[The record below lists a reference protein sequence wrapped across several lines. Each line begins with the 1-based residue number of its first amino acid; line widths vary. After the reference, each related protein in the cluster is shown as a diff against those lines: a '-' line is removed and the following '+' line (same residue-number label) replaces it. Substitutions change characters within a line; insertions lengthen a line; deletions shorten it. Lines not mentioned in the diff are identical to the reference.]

1 MRGATQGLHVREER
15 ASRLETQNA
24 VFAGEMGGTLVAIG
38 RGVAVSAATSLQR
51 PSTCLHC
58 GSVSTGAFC
67 CPGCEAVYTFLHDKG
82 LEQYYDLRGAEGL
95 PAINAGDV
103 ADAHADRKWLEP
115 IANALADKKTLTR
128 VELDMQGI
136 HCSAC
141 VWLSEAVFRRH
152 PGGLSI
158 VVNPAVG
165 RVDLTVEP
173 TFDLRGF
180 VSTVE
185 RLGYRFGPPVDK
197 KPASQGDLV
206 WRMGVCI
213 AIAMNTMLFGI
224 AFYAG
229 LASGPIY
236 ELFQKL
242 SFGLSTI
249 SVLVGGPVFFRSA
262 WQSLKQKALHL
273 DLPIALGI
281 LFAYASSAHAY
292 FVRGGATSFF
302 DTIDVFI
309 ALMLVGRFLQER
321 VVAKNRASILASSG
335 AEHLF
340 TRRIGEDGSVE
351 LARCVDVHT
360 GDRLLVARGDLVPV
374 DATTSEPASFS
385 LDWIS
390 GESRPKSFAAGDTVP
405 AGAFSCGEGAVVVT
419 AQSPFSTSALASLLR
434 TTRQREND
442 AARAT
447 PFWQRL
453 TRVYVV
459 AVLALAA
466 LAFGG
471 WYVATG
477 DVFRALDV
485 VTAILIVT
493 CPCAFGIAT
502 PLAYEL
508 VQAGLRRAGL
518 FVRSPAFLD
527 RAAGVSTVVFDKTGT
542 LTTGA
547 LRVAN
552 AEALGALSRDDLAAL
567 YDMAARSAHPKS
579 HAIAKAIGARG
590 MLRADAHVAE
600 KPGRGLELVYGGTK
614 YRLGSHA
621 WTSALG
627 PGDVAFTKDGALLAS
642 FVTTEEL
649 RPDAAAEVQ
658 ALAKSG
664 YEPWILSG
672 DATARVRT
680 LASAC
685 EIPAERAIG
694 DQSPEGKAAF
704 VKRRDRGDV
713 LFLGDGINDAFVA
726 DVATCSG
733 TPAIDRPFMAA
744 RTDFYVVTPGLRPIR
759 VALAMAK
766 TLARVVHVNLAIAVA
781 YNVVTV
787 GLALAGL
794 MSPLLCAVLMPLAS
808 LSTVLFTTF
817 SLSRRNTTWKS

>member
-1 MRGATQGLHVREER
+1 
-15 ASRLETQNA
+15 
-24 VFAGEMGGTLVAIG
+24 
-38 RGVAVSAATSLQR
+38 
-51 PSTCLHC
+51 
-58 GSVSTGAFC
+58 
-67 CPGCEAVYTFLHDKG
+67 
-82 LEQYYDLRGAEGL
+82 
-95 PAINAGDV
+95 
-103 ADAHADRKWLEP
+103 
-115 IANALADKKTLTR
+115 
-128 VELDMQGI
+128 MQGI

-141 VWLSEAVFRRH
+141 VWLSESLFRRQ
-152 PGGLSI
+152 PGGVSI

-173 TFDLRGF
+173 SFDLRGW
-180 VSTVE
+180 VATVE
-185 RLGYRFGPPVDK
+185 RLGYRFGPPTEK
-197 KPASQGDLV
+197 ARAGQGDLV
-206 WRMGVCI
+206 WRMGVSI
-213 AIAMNTMLFGI
+213 AIAMNTMIFGV

-281 LFAYASSAHAY
+281 LLAYASSAHAY

-302 DTIDVFI
+302 DTIDVFV

-340 TRRIGEDGSVE
+340 TRRIGADGSVE
-351 LARCVDVHT
+351 LARCVDVKT

-374 DATTSEPASFS
+374 DATTAADASFS

-390 GESRPKSFAAGDTVP
+390 GESRPKSFAAGETVP
-405 AGAFSCGEGAVVVT
+405 AGAFSCGDGAVVVT
-419 AQSPFSTSALASLLR
+419 ACSPFSTSALASLLR

-453 TRVYVV
+453 TRVYVA
-459 AVLALAA
+459 AVLALAV
-466 LAFGG
+466 LAFAG
-471 WYVATG
+471 WYLATG
-477 DVFRALDV
+477 DAFHALDV
-485 VTAILIVT
+485 VTAVLIVT

-527 RAAGVSTVVFDKTGT
+527 RAAAVKKVVFDKTGT

-547 LRVAN
+547 LRLGN
-552 AEALGALSRDDLAAL
+552 PEALDALSRDDLAAL

-579 HAIAKAIGARG
+579 QAIARAIGARA
-590 MLRADAHVAE
+590 MLRADAHVVE
-600 KPGRGLELVYGGTK
+600 KPGRGLELAHAGST
-614 YRLGSHA
+614 YRLGSPA
-621 WTSALG
+621 WTSAVG
-627 PGDVAFTKDGALLAS
+627 PGDVAFTRDGVLRAS
-642 FVTTEEL
+642 FLTTEEL
-649 RPDAAAEVQ
+649 RPGAASEVQ
-658 ALAKSG
+658 ALARAG

-672 DATARVRT
+672 DARARVRT
-680 LASAC
+680 LAASC
-685 EIPAERAIG
+685 EIPAERAVG

-704 VKRRDRGDV
+704 VRERDHGDV
-713 LFLGDGINDAFVA
+713 LFLGDGINDALVA

-759 VALAMAK
+759 LALAMAK
-766 TLARVVHVNLAIAVA
+766 KLASVVHVNLAIAVA